1 MVGGLREFG
10 QEAHDGVG
18 VQQLGHAVRRTLV
31 ALEVEP
37 ALFTVAGGNQ
47 DRTAVGH
54 ELVVDR
60 QRVGGRNAGTLT
72 VVHGARHADESDAL
86 DSGVAQIGQP
96 VAQ

>member
-10 QEAHDGVG
+10 QEAHDRVG
-18 VQQLGHAVRRTLV
+18 VQQLGHAVGRTLV

-37 ALFTVAGGNQ
+37 AVFTVAGGDQ
-47 DRTAVGH
+47 DRAAVGH

-72 VVHGARHADESDAL
+72 VVHGARHADERDAL
-86 DSGVAQIGQP
+86 ETGVAQIGQP
-96 VAQ
+96 LPQ